1 MDKNTNQTQ
10 SDKDKFVAEN
20 VPYVSATDACEPLG
34 TVVPSSMAH
43 EQKRFN
49 EGLRKL
55 SPSVHEYVM
64 NRLNYTDYE
73 EFCKS
78 FGREQIDALANAIYN
93 FENTGFGIIIADQT
107 GVGKGRIA
115 AGLIRYSI
123 EYLKKMPIFVTDK
136 AHLISD
142 MYRDLIDI
150 NYQANVPEKVR
161 TVSTEVEDFTEN
173 QILKIIAKD
182 IDIDEDL
189 RIPMESIFDGEVP
202 DNALN
207 IIQNAIKNKRS
218 TESDTEDDYLETI
231 RENLIEE
238 YRKYILMNGLESYV
252 SDWKLSKDGEFGL
265 NGIKGDTYDS
275 LLQKEIKKGRKVI
288 KPFTTKSMDIKDE
301 YGNLLYM
308 SRYNKNVE
316 TTQKLDS
323 TYKVFMTTYSQFS
336 NAFDKNGAP
345 TPKFELARKLALDG
359 LLIFDESHKA
369 SGISAAGLTNTAR
382 AIVNLMDLASNVIY
396 ISATFAKRAEN
407 MFLYSR
413 KTAIA
418 ESRLDFPSIIS
429 AFKSGGNA
437 LQEAVS
443 AELTK
448 VGHLIRRQRPI
459 VGRTIYHYTDKLD
472 TVGIEQQRVFDTFRG
487 AMVELQN
494 ANREIRQIYRAYLK
508 DMLGEQYK
516 EKKDNYP
523 YKGNT
528 KQLTFNIVSTFLL
541 GLKVDET
548 VKKAIEYLS
557 NGRKP
562 VIAIAN
568 TLESIFD
575 NIKKDYEQD
584 VPYEIGDV
592 VNDDLGKTI
601 PYLIYYMFK
610 FGIYREIKELNP
622 ETGQVETKRILD
634 AHHFI
639 TDCPQSFMPL
649 QSEMLAIY
657 QELMNKYKDFTL
669 GITLS
674 PIDRIAEKIKK
685 KGFSVGEVTGRTRKL
700 KYENDIHRFAKIE
713 KRAVAN
719 VTDTIRDF
727 NYNVND
733 ALILNRS
740 GAVGVSMHSKPND
753 SVSGFD
759 KKILKIDIQDREKF
773 APNDLKDKSLIN
785 QRVMIITQME
795 LDVNNEVQKLGRIS
809 RTGQIYPPIYEY
821 IFSCLP
827 FEKRFA
833 SLMEKKMRSLM
844 ANVSSDQEGGSSQFS
859 ADDLISD
866 EAGTAVL
873 EAVQVFSTPIEIP
886 EGLIEEPSA
895 LTVDYVLKNIY
906 FKPIDEQEEF
916 FDNFITNLK
925 LKIDNMIADGTY
937 NKKMLLKQYNAETEE
952 VALFELGMENPFSSF
967 GSPVVAEQLKIE
979 VFEEK
984 VYEEEIESRIA
995 KYISSKGISPNLSGE
1010 DGAIS
1015 KEKSKMKNF
1024 LQDVITRKR
1033 QDIERISDEKQ
1044 ILIDNIISLKALLN
1058 SDEAKKILESTELKS
1073 KIQELR
1079 ETNAQLQSEIVL
1091 LFESTEQDASQKV
1104 ANTTSMIQQNN
1115 QTIKALQEKYDS
1127 MQSIIDEYGE
1137 EVKGATSKISLFES
1151 QVERK
1156 DENINKVKDDI
1167 ENQKKLAK
1175 LYSDYAEEIGYV
1187 FHVKITKEDTEYQ
1200 NNEDGSFDYSSKKY
1214 VYSIAFEQPCVLT
1227 SIQYNGYDGTNI
1239 IQSAMVLTFSPAYGD
1254 TLNLALSKIHAP
1266 LTESELAQ
1274 NRKNEVSL
1282 KSEYFYNKP
1291 PKWDNYVANVY
1302 SGRKDTRVFLTG
1314 SLLRAMAI
1322 AKENKLSGKIVKY
1335 NTINNSIRIGYEL
1348 TKASSQLI
1356 MPRFNDVGTFPVVT
1370 ELSSSINENVIMP
1383 HIQNT
1388 VTSLA
1393 VDEYCTGYLFELTE
1407 KTKTK
1412 IEGSVSTAE
1421 QFALIEFRP
1430 NLALRANAYDFK
1442 EKLTDAIK
1450 NNTLNNTDLM
1460 YVRISVTTFGML
1472 LPFLEKLRNM
1482 GYAETSY
1489 ASDFYNEPKTLR
1501 TVAYL
1506 TEKGDK
1512 PYTVPKKEKVYGFS
1526 FINNSM
1532 SWQDERALKQFY
1544 RRGYNVSIN
1553 DTNRFFLTS
1562 SLTAETFNNVYWYD
1576 SMRFAIDMKLDLF
1589 NELCDAL
1596 KQQGTPLKTVVSYAM
1611 IKDSGMFTFDIESH
1625 QKGLIN
1631 TESDEGGFVEEQ
1643 ITDDEE
1649 KDISQLIDEC
1659 VELFNF

>member
-1 MDKNTNQTQ
+1 MDNKTNQTQ
-10 SDKDKFVAEN
+10 ADKDKFVAEN
-20 VPYVSATDACEPLG
+20 VPYVSATEACEPLG

-64 NRLNYTDYE
+64 KRLNYTDYE

-161 TVSTEVEDFTEN
+161 TVSTEVEDFSEN
-173 QILKIIAKD
+173 QILKIISKD

-189 RIPMESIFDGEVP
+189 RVPMESIFDGEVP
-202 DNALN
+202 DNAIS
-207 IIQNAIKNKRS
+207 IIQKALKIKRS
-218 TESDTEDDYLETI
+218 SDSEAEDEYLDTI
-231 RENLIEE
+231 REKLIEE
-238 YRKYILMNGLESYV
+238 YRQYILMNGVESYQA
-252 SDWKLSKDGEFGL
+252 DWQLSKDGEFGL
-265 NGIKGDTYDS
+265 KGVKGDTYDS
-275 LLQKEIKKGRKVI
+275 LLEKELKKGRKII

-301 YGNLLYM
+301 YGNLIFS
-308 SRYNKNVE
+308 SRYNKNIE
-316 TTQKLDS
+316 ATQKIDS
-323 TYKVFMTTYSQFS
+323 SYKVFMTTYSQFS

-369 SGISAAGLTNTAR
+369 SGITTAGLTNTAR

-413 KTAIA
+413 KTAIS

-472 TVGIEQQRVFDTFRG
+472 TVGEEQQRVFDTFRG
-487 AMVELQN
+487 AMTEIQL
-494 ANREIRQIYRAYLK
+494 ANKEVRGIYRAYLK
-508 DMLGEQYK
+508 EMLGDDYRENQ
-516 EKKDNYP
+516 DNFP

-528 KQLTFNIVSTFLL
+528 KQLTFNIISTFLL

-575 NIKKDYEQD
+575 NIKKDYRD
-584 VPYEIGDV
+584 DIPYEIGDV
-592 VNDDLGKTI
+592 IQDDLGKII
-601 PYLIYYMFK
+601 PYLIHYMFK
-610 FGIYREIKELNP
+610 FGIYSVRKEVNAD
-622 ETGQVETKRILD
+622 TGAVEERRILD
-634 AHHFI
+634 LHHFI
-639 TDCPQSFMPL
+639 TDCPSDFIAL
-649 QSEMLAIY
+649 QSEMLSIY
-657 QELMNKYKDFTL
+657 NGLMDKYQNFTL

-674 PIDRIAEKIKK
+674 PIDKIADKIKRQ
-685 KGFSVGEVTGRTRKL
+685 GYSIGEVTGRTRKL
-700 KYENDIHRFAKIE
+700 KYDEDIHSFAKID

-727 NYNVND
+727 NYNVTD

-740 GAVGVSMHSKPND
+740 GAVGVSMHSKPNE
-753 SVSGFD
+753 SVNGFD
-759 KKILKIDIQDREKF
+759 SKILKIDIQDREKF
-773 APNDLKDKSLIN
+773 APNNLKDKLMIN

-866 EAGTAVL
+866 EAGEVALSASRIFTV
-873 EAVQVFSTPIEIP
+873 PIEIP
-886 EGLIEEPSA
+886 EGLIENPDAS
-895 LTVDYVLKNIY
+895 TVDYILKNIY
-906 FKPIDEQEEF
+906 FKPIDEQEQF
-916 FDNFITNLK
+916 FDEFIRNLK
-925 LKIDNMIADGTY
+925 LKIDTMIADGTY

-952 VALFELGMENPFSSF
+952 VALFELGMDNPFSTF

-995 KYISSKGISPNLSGE
+995 KYVSAKGGLSLAGQ

-1015 KEKSKMKNF
+1015 KETSKMDSF
-1024 LQDVITRKR
+1024 LQDVITRKN
-1033 QDIERISDEKQ
+1033 QEIERIKSEKQ
-1044 ILIDNIISLKALLN
+1044 TLLDTIAETKALLD
-1058 SDEAKKILESTELKS
+1058 SAEAKKVLESMEIKS
-1073 KIQELR
+1073 KIQQIKD
-1079 ETNAQLQSEIVL
+1079 TNSKLQSEIVL
-1091 LFESTEQDASQKV
+1091 LFESTEEDASKKV
-1104 ANTTSMIQQNN
+1104 ANTTAMIQQNN
-1115 QTIKALQEKYDS
+1115 QMVKALQEKYDS
-1127 MQSIIDEYGE
+1127 MQSIIDQYGE
-1137 EVKGATSKISLFES
+1137 SVKGASSKIAFAES
-1151 QVERK
+1151 QVEKK
-1156 DENINKVKDDI
+1156 DENIEKVKQDI
-1167 ENQKKLAK
+1167 QNQKTLAK
-1175 LYSDYAEEIGYV
+1175 LYNDYARQVGYV
-1187 FHVKITKEDTEYQ
+1187 FNVKITKEDTEYETT
-1200 NNEDGSFDYSSKKY
+1200 EDGSFDYSSKKY
-1214 VYSIAFEQPCVLT
+1214 VYSLAFEQPCVLT
-1227 SIQYNGYDGTNI
+1227 SISYGNYDGTNI
-1239 IQSAMVLTFSPAYGD
+1239 IQSAMILTLSPAYGD
-1254 TLNLALSKIHAP
+1254 TVSFALSKVHAP
-1266 LTESELAQ
+1266 LSESELAQ
-1274 NRKNEVSL
+1274 NRKNEISL
-1282 KSEYFYNKP
+1282 KAEYFYNKP
-1291 PKWDNYVANVY
+1291 PRWDNYVSNVY
-1302 SGRKDTRVFLTG
+1302 SGRKDSRVFLTG

-1322 AKENKLSGKIVKY
+1322 AKQNKLSGKIVKY

-1348 TKASSQLI
+1348 TKASSELI
-1356 MPRFNDVGTFPVVT
+1356 MPMFNDVASFPVVT
-1370 ELSSSINENVIMP
+1370 ELGSNINQSVILP
-1383 HIQNT
+1383 YIQKT
-1388 VTSLA
+1388 IGDFDRDAFS
-1393 VDEYCTGYLFELTE
+1393 TGFLFELTE

-1412 IEGSVSTAE
+1412 VEGSVSTAE

-1430 NLALRANAYDFK
+1430 NMAKRNEAVMYSQELSQAMENKNIGDAN
-1442 EKLTDAIK
+1442 
-1450 NNTLNNTDLM
+1450 LM
-1460 YVRISVTTFGML
+1460 FVRISVTNFGML
-1472 LPFLEKLRNM
+1472 IPFLEKLRNM
-1482 GYAETSY
+1482 GYEESN
-1489 ASDFYNEPKTLR
+1489 SEIDFGATTKGLR
-1501 TVAYL
+1501 TVAYIS
-1506 TEKGDK
+1506 ERGNKPFKVAAKDK
-1512 PYTVPKKEKVYGFS
+1512 VRGFS
-1526 FINNSM
+1526 FINNAL
-1532 SWQDERALKQFY
+1532 SWDEERALKQSY
-1544 RRGYNVSIN
+1544 RRNYNVTVS
-1553 DTNRFFLTS
+1553 DANRFFLTS
-1562 SLTAETFNNVYWYD
+1562 SLKYESDNNDYWYD
-1576 SMRFAIDMKLDLF
+1576 EMKFGIDMKLDLF
-1589 NELCDAL
+1589 NEICDAF
-1596 KQQGTPLKTVVSYAM
+1596 KQQGTPLKTVVSYSM
-1611 IKDSGMFTFDIESH
+1611 IKDSGQFMFDIESH
-1625 QKGLIN
+1625 QKALIN

-1643 ITDDEE
+1643 ITDEEE